1 MDYILYEIREKII
14 IIKIQHI
21 KKIKKKKVNRE
32 TFGYIM
38 NLNKKIGD

>member
-21 KKIKKKKVNRE
+21 KKINKKKVNRE